1 MEVLLVVCLAAN
13 RLLDPRVIVHGDQ
26 PPYRPI
32 RLRFCPAQGPA
43 PVPRAHYSRVD
54 QATTV
59 PVVLTVVAPRPMCGS
74 QLSGVCDRRFRWSH
88 PVPRLLASPVGSKGF
103 TFWRAIA
110 LRRPDWQGLA
120 GPRQAGA
127 GGRV

>member
-1 MEVLLVVCLAAN
+1 MEVLLVVCLATN

-43 PVPRAHYSRVD
+43 PVPRAHYSRLD

-59 PVVLTVVAPRPMCGS
+59 PVILTVRPANHVWKPVE
-74 QLSGVCDRRFRWSH
+74 LRWYRRFRWSH
-88 PVPRLLASPVGSKGF
+88 RVRRLLASPVGSKGF
-103 TFWRAIA
+103 T
-110 LRRPDWQGLA
+110 
-120 GPRQAGA
+120 
-127 GGRV
+127 